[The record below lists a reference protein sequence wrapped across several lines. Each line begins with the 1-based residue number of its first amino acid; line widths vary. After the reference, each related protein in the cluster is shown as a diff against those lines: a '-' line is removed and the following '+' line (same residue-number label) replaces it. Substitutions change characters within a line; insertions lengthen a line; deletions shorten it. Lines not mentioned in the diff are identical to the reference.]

1 MLAGFVAS
9 HQGDAMKFIYVD
21 ESGARDQ
28 GDVFTMC
35 GLMVDAYKLRKKTAD
50 FDAKLEAI
58 FAQHPGTRGDLKT
71 KRFINGA
78 GAWNQVPAQQRKDFL
93 REICELA
100 VANGGKIYGVG
111 LSYDRF
117 DAAAGAGHGHPFT
130 SYWIAGAMFVSALVQ
145 KKMQGVAN
153 AKGLTVFI
161 MDDNKQEMA
170 NFSDALYKCDD
181 WYDGLYK
188 SRTTKRGKTMW
199 ASRNAGDRFDQI
211 INTAFAIK
219 SDHSSLVQVADA
231 ISWIYRRHLE
241 LKAQA
246 EAYPGEQA
254 YYQQLI
260 DILDPQRIKLG
271 QSPKEPCV
279 TFFQAARHPEWAI

>member
-1 MLAGFVAS
+1 
-9 HQGDAMKFIYVD
+9 MKFIYVD

-28 GDVFTMC
+28 GDVFVMS
-35 GLMVDAYKLRKKTAD
+35 GLMIDAYKLRKKTAD

-78 GAWNQVPAQQRKDFL
+78 GAWTQVPAQQRKGFL

-100 VANGGKIYGVG
+100 VANGGKVYGLA
-111 LSYDRF
+111 LSYNRF
-117 DAAAGAGHGHPFT
+117 DAALAAGYGHPFAN
-130 SYWIAGAMFVSALVQ
+130 SYWIASAMFVSSLVQ

-170 NFSDALYKCDD
+170 NFSDGLYKCSE
-181 WYDGLYK
+181 WYDGLYQC
-188 SRTTKRGKTMW
+188 RGTKRGRRVWLDRRPK
-199 ASRNAGDRFDQI
+199 DRFDQI
-211 INTAFAIK
+211 INSAFAIK

-231 ISWIYRRHLE
+231 LSWVYRRHLE
-241 LKAQA
+241 LKSQA
-246 EAYPGEQA
+246 EVYVGEQA
-254 YYQQLI
+254 YYQGLI
-260 DILDPQRIKLG
+260 DILEPQREKLG
-271 QSPKEPCV
+271 QCPNEPCV
-279 TFFQAARHPEWAI
+279 AFFQAARHEDWTI

>member
-1 MLAGFVAS
+1 
-9 HQGDAMKFIYVD
+9 MKFIYVD

-28 GDVFTMC
+28 GDVFVMS

-71 KRFINGA
+71 KRFINGL
-78 GAWNQVPAQQRKDFL
+78 GAWNQVPAQQRKNFL
-93 REICELA
+93 REICGLA
-100 VANGGKIYGVG
+100 VANGGKVYGIA

-117 DAAAGAGHGHPFT
+117 NAALAAGYSHPFAN
-130 SYWIAGAMFVSALVQ
+130 SYWIAGAMFVSSLVQ
-145 KKMQGVAN
+145 KKMQGVSN
-153 AKGLTVFI
+153 SKGLTVFI

-170 NFSDALYKCDD
+170 NLSDGLYKCSE
-181 WYDGLYK
+181 WYDGLYL
-188 SRTTKRGKTMW
+188 RRGTKRGKSVW
-199 ASRNAGDRFDQI
+199 LHRKPKDRFDQI

-231 ISWIYRRHLE
+231 LCWVYRRHLE
-241 LKAQA
+241 LKSQA

-254 YYQQLI
+254 YYQGLV
-260 DILDPQRIKLG
+260 DILEPQREKLG
-271 QSPKEPCV
+271 HCPQESCV
-279 TFFQAARHPEWAI
+279 AFYQAARHQDWAV

>member
-1 MLAGFVAS
+1 
-9 HQGDAMKFIYVD
+9 MKFIYVD

-50 FDAKLEAI
+50 FDQKLEAI
-58 FAQHPGTRGDLKT
+58 FAKHPGTRGDLKT

-78 GAWNQVPAQQRKDFL
+78 GAWNQVPAQERKDFL
-93 REICELA
+93 RDICQLA
-100 VANGGKIYGVG
+100 VANGGKVYGVAF
-111 LSYDRF
+111 SYDRF
-117 DAAAGAGHGHPFT
+117 DAAIAAGHGHPFAG

-145 KKMQGVAN
+145 KKMQSVAK

-170 NFSDALYKCDD
+170 NLSNGLYKCHD
-181 WYDGLYK
+181 WYDGLYQCRGRKHGK
-188 SRTTKRGKTMW
+188 SVWLARKPK
-199 ASRNAGDRFDQI
+199 DRFDQI

-219 SDHSSLVQVADA
+219 SNHSSLVQVADA
-231 ISWIYRRHLE
+231 LCWIYRRYLE

-246 EAYPGEQA
+246 EAYPGEQI
-254 YYQQLI
+254 YYQDLV
-260 DILDPQRIKLG
+260 DILEPQRERLG
-271 QSPKEPCV
+271 NCPTEPCV
-279 TFFQAARHPEWAI
+279 AFYQASRHQNWSI

>member
-1 MLAGFVAS
+1 
-9 HQGDAMKFIYVD
+9 MKFIYVD
-21 ESGARDQ
+21 ESGDPDQ

-50 FDAKLEAI
+50 FDQKLEAI
-58 FAQHPGTRGDLKT
+58 FARHPGTRGDLKT
-71 KRFINGA
+71 KRFINGS
-78 GAWNQVPAQQRKDFL
+78 GAWNQVPAEQRKDFL
-93 REICELA
+93 REICRLA
-100 VANGGKIYGVG
+100 VANGGKIYGLA
-111 LSYDRF
+111 LSYERF
-117 DAAAGAGHGHPFT
+117 NATSAAGHGQPFA

-161 MDDNKQEMA
+161 MDDNKREMA
-170 NFSDALYKCDD
+170 NLSDGLYNCDP
-181 WYDGLYK
+181 WFDGLYK
-188 SRTTKRGKTMW
+188 CRVTKRGKRVW
-199 ASRNAGDRFDQI
+199 LNQKPKDRFDQI

-241 LKAQA
+241 LKTEG

-254 YYQQLI
+254 YYQELA
-260 DILDPQRIKLG
+260 DILEPQRERLG
-271 QSPKEPCV
+271 QCPPELCV
-279 TFFQAARHPEWAI
+279 SFYQAACHPEWAI

>member
-1 MLAGFVAS
+1 
-9 HQGDAMKFIYVD
+9 MKFIYVD

-50 FDAKLEAI
+50 LDTQLEAI

-78 GAWNQVPAQQRKDFL
+78 GAWNQVDAQVRKDFL
-93 REICELA
+93 RDLCQLA
-100 VANGGKIYGVG
+100 VANGGKVYGIG
-111 LSYDRF
+111 LSFDRF
-117 DAAAGAGHGHPFT
+117 DAATAAGHGHPFAN

-153 AKGLTVFI
+153 SKGLTVFI
-161 MDDNKQEMA
+161 MDDNKQEMP
-170 NFSDALYKCDD
+170 NLSDGLYKCSE
-181 WYDGLYK
+181 WYDGLYQC
-188 SRTTKRGKTMW
+188 RGTKRGKKVW
-199 ASRNAGDRFDQI
+199 LERKPKERFDQI

-231 ISWIYRRHLE
+231 ISWVYRRHLE

-246 EAYPGEQA
+246 EAYAGEQA

-260 DILDPQRIKLG
+260 DILEPQREKLG
-271 QSPKEPCV
+271 QCPKEATV
-279 TFFQAARHPEWAI
+279 GFYQAACHPEWAI

>member
-1 MLAGFVAS
+1 
-9 HQGDAMKFIYVD
+9 MKFIYVD

-28 GDVFTMC
+28 GDVFVMS

-78 GAWNQVPAQQRKDFL
+78 GAWNQVPAQQRKNFL
-93 REICELA
+93 REICVLA
-100 VANGGKIYGVG
+100 VANGGKVYGVA

-117 DAAAGAGHGHPFT
+117 DAALAAGHGHPFAN
-130 SYWIAGAMFVSALVQ
+130 SYWIAGAMFVSSLVQ

-153 AKGLTVFI
+153 SKGLTVFI
-161 MDDNKQEMA
+161 MDDNKQEMSHL
-170 NFSDALYKCDD
+170 SDGLYKCSE
-181 WYDGLYK
+181 WYDGLYQ
-188 SRTTKRGKTMW
+188 RRGTKRGKCVW
-199 ASRNAGDRFDQI
+199 LDRKPKDRFDQI

-231 ISWIYRRHLE
+231 LSWIYRRHLE
-241 LKAQA
+241 LKSQA
-246 EAYPGEQA
+246 EAYAGEQA
-254 YYQQLI
+254 YYQDLV
-260 DILDPQRIKLG
+260 DILEPQREKLG
-271 QSPKEPCV
+271 HCPQEPCV
-279 TFFQAARHPEWAI
+279 AFYQAARHEGWAV

>member
-1 MLAGFVAS
+1 V
-9 HQGDAMKFIYVD
+9 KFIYVD

-28 GDVFTMC
+28 GNVFTMC

-78 GAWNQVPAQQRKDFL
+78 GAWNQVPAQERKDFL
-93 REICELA
+93 REICQLA
-100 VANGGKIYGVG
+100 VANGGKIYGIA

-117 DAAAGAGHGHPFT
+117 DAAIAAGYGHPFAN
-130 SYWIAGAMFVSALVQ
+130 SYWIAGAMLVSSLVQ
-145 KKMQGVAN
+145 KKMQNVAN

-170 NFSDALYKCDD
+170 TLSDGLYKCHE
-181 WYDGLYK
+181 WYDGLYQG
-188 SRTTKRGKTMW
+188 RGAKRGKSVW
-199 ASRNAGDRFDQI
+199 LDRKPKDRFDQI

-219 SDHSSLVQVADA
+219 SDHSSLIQVADA
-231 ISWIYRRHLE
+231 LSWIYRRHLE
-241 LKAQA
+241 LKMQA
-246 EAYPGEQA
+246 EAYVGEQA
-254 YYQQLI
+254 YYQGLV
-260 DILDPQRIKLG
+260 DILEPQREKLG
-271 QSPKEPCV
+271 QCPKMPCV
-279 TFFQAARHPEWAI
+279 GFYQDARHADWTI